1 MNGALIPADEARR
14 VRERW
19 FLLAMLVASVAI
31 NYIDRGNLSVAA
43 TRIADEFHIDEARVG
58 LLHSSFFWTY
68 ATFQIV
74 AGWMIDRYSVYWV
87 FAAGYFLWS
96 AATGA
101 TGLATGYWSIFAFR
115 LVLGAGESVAYPS
128 YSKLIAKGFPES
140 QRGLA
145 NALID
150 LGCKGGPAL
159 GLLIGGTV
167 LTHYNWRTLFIVIG
181 AVSMLWLIPWGVL
194 TRRAGHA
201 AAADKAAN
209 LQPEIGPGW
218 MQILS
223 ERSAWGTFLGLFC
236 LNYVWYFMLT
246 WLPWYMERARGYQKE
261 QLAIVQALPFFAVG
275 LSSLA
280 CGRWSDWLISRGH
293 LASRVRKSFMVGGL
307 LFAMLLLPSGIV
319 KSRSLA
325 LGFLIAACICFGACS
340 SHIWLITQRLA
351 GPLAAGRWTGIQ
363 NGIGNLAGIVAPIVT
378 GWIVKRTGKFY
389 IAFLVVTV
397 ILFIGAASYM
407 FIVRAIDPVQWKPAS
422 PERDTRRSP
431 SGTPVAT

>member
-1 MNGALIPADEARR
+1 MSHAPTPVRIPTPVTVDNARV

-19 FLLAMLVASVAI
+19 FLLALLVSSVAI

-43 TRIADEFHIDEARVG
+43 TRIAAEFNIREDSVG

-96 AATGA
+96 AATGFTGVA
-101 TGLATGYWSIFAFR
+101 TGFTSIFVFR
-115 LVLGAGESVAYPS
+115 LILGAGESVAYPS
-128 YSKLIAKGFPES
+128 YSKLISQEFPES

-181 AVSMLWLIPWGVL
+181 AVSMLWLIPWGVVM
-194 TRRAGHA
+194 RRAGRKA
-201 AAADKAAN
+201 QADKAAN
-209 LQPEIGPGW
+209 IKPEIGPGW
-218 MQILS
+218 MDILR

-246 WLPWYMERARGYQKE
+246 WLPWYMEKARGYQKE
-261 QLAIVQALPFFAVG
+261 QLAIVQSLPFFAVG

-280 CGRWSDWLISRGH
+280 CGRWSDWLISRGY
-293 LASRVRKSFMVGGL
+293 LPSRVRKTFMVGGL
-307 LFAMLLLPSGIV
+307 LFSMLLLPSGIV
-319 KSRSLA
+319 QSRELA

-378 GWIVKRTGKFY
+378 GSIVKSTGKFY
-389 IAFLVVTV
+389 LAFVVVTV
-397 ILFIGAASYM
+397 ILFIGAASYF
-407 FIVRAIDPVQWKPAS
+407 FIVRAIDPVKWRSQSPA
-422 PERDTRRSP
+422 
-431 SGTPVAT
+431 AT